1 MEEKKVVQMGKAS
14 KPSKTEDAA
23 VAATEQRLSY
33 EQLVNVA
40 NQLSQQNRELYQRLQ
55 TVTLENMFKRLEY
68 LFKVLDASHHF
79 DDEFVIKCS
88 DEIVNIMTI
97 PQEETPEEEAD
108 EEIGE

>member
-14 KPSKTEDAA
+14 KPSKTEEAA

-55 TVTLENMFKRLEY
+55 AVTLDNMFKRLEY
-68 LFKVLDASHHF
+68 LFKVLDASHYF
-79 DDEFVIKCS
+79 DDAFVLKCS
-88 DEIVNIMTI
+88 DEIVNMMTI
-97 PQEETPEEEAD
+97 PQEEVEETVEN
-108 EEIGE
+108 EKVSE